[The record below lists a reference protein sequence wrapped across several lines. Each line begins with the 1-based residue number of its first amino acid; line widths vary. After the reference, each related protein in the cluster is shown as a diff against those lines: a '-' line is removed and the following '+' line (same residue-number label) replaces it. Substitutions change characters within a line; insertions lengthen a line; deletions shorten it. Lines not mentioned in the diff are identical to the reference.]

1 MKELL
6 DLKANVE
13 ANNQELENKNK
24 TQEEIIKV
32 KNTTSSPL
40 PWFFS
45 LIINIIKIFEKRNLK
60 KRIKKHNNNRR
71 LSDRLIRINPILL
84 ILMKILCLVIRLII
98 KLILNKLLL
107 GEDLDLVHN
116 IINIIFVSSYINLI
130 IIIGSAEK
138 EPDII
143 I

>member
-40 PWFFS
+40 P
-45 LIINIIKIFEKRNLK
+45 
-60 KRIKKHNNNRR
+60 
-71 LSDRLIRINPILL
+71 
-84 ILMKILCLVIRLII
+84 
-98 KLILNKLLL
+98 
-107 GEDLDLVHN
+107 
-116 IINIIFVSSYINLI
+116 
-130 IIIGSAEK
+130 
-138 EPDII
+138 
-143 I
+143 